1 MELYKPEVVSDDAV
15 RAVIGKEGKQVMFLT
30 ADWCGDCKA
39 IKPFVQQIKDLTMSQ
54 GAGWVDADRDANID
68 IATEQG
74 LRGIPAFVL
83 FENGQQIDHIGNG
96 ERLNPK
102 DVISWVQDTVL

>member
-1 MELYKPEVVSDDAV
+1 MDFYQPEVLSDDVVATKLA
-15 RAVIGKEGKQVMFLT
+15 RPGKQIMFLT

-39 IKPFVQQIKDLTMSQ
+39 IKPFVQNFKNYIIEQ
-54 GAGWVDADRDANID
+54 GMDWVDVDRDENIE
-68 IATEQG
+68 IAKAQN

-83 FENGQQIDHIGNG
+83 FENGQQIKHIGDG

-102 DVISWVQDTVL
+102 DVQRFLETV